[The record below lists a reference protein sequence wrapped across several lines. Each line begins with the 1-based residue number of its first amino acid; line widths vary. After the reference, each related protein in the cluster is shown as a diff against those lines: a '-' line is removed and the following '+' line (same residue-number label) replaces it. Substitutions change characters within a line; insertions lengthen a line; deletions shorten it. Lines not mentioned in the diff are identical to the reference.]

1 MTRER
6 DESIDLA
13 VLAPP
18 IQPDE
23 ALSSWLVR
31 IADAHLITVR
41 EMEQIL
47 GGVVTGPDRGDLT
60 LLPRIA
66 ATTRQ
71 REEILVQAPLSDLIA
86 HPIPP
91 SDYPPHPGFN
101 APYCWAVCQNC
112 LEKDKAR
119 GVPPYIRRSWT
130 HPLAV
135 VCVEH
140 ATKLISHRHSTVKI
154 ASNLTLY
161 GDEAGGEDMRGSVFG
176 DVDFDN
182 KDMIAR
188 VQRALDGA
196 GDAETLGELIKLR
209 RAVSDLIDALAT
221 RMRPPRNEAL
231 ISIFEW
237 TLLGSKVLQGSRDIP
252 SGWWENLGA
261 NMRLFYTRVALR
273 IFAEPVDPLED
284 DGNFPAHTWPYAW
297 YRYSK
302 VEGWQSVFTHAIRD
316 PLFLLPME
324 LPRLILVDLDERS
337 RAWPADLRR
346 RWTYAVAVGAIGG
359 FVF

>member
-1 MTRER
+1 MTG
-6 DESIDLA
+6 ESDDDIDLSI
-13 VLAPP
+13 LAPP
-18 IQPDE
+18 MQSDE

-31 IADAHLITVR
+31 IADANLITVR

-66 ATTRQ
+66 AMTRQ
-71 REEILVQAPLSDLIA
+71 QEEILAQAPLPDLIA
-86 HPIPP
+86 YPIPP
-91 SDYPPHPGFN
+91 SDYPLRPGFN

-112 LEKDKAR
+112 LEEDRAR

-135 VCVEH
+135 VCAEH
-140 ATKLISHRHSTVKI
+140 ATKLIAHSYSTIAI

-161 GDEAGGEDMRGSVFG
+161 GGEDVRGSVFG
-176 DVDFDN
+176 GVDFDN
-182 KDMIAR
+182 KDMLAR
-188 VQRALDGA
+188 VQRVLDGS
-196 GDAETLGELIKLR
+196 GDAEVLQELFKLR
-209 RAVSDLIDALAT
+209 RAVSDLIDGLAT

-231 ISIFEW
+231 ISIFER
-237 TLLGSKVLQGSRDIP
+237 TLLGSKMLQGSRDIP
-252 SGWWENLGA
+252 SGWWEDLGA
-261 NMRLFYTRVALR
+261 NTRLFYTRVALR
-273 IFAEPVDPLED
+273 ILAEPVDPLED
-284 DGNFPAHTWPYAW
+284 DGKFPAQTWPYAW

-302 VEGWQSVFTHAIRD
+302 VEGWQSVFTHAVRD

-337 RAWPADLRR
+337 RAWPTDLRR